1 MIFILATTEAH
12 KIPITILSRCQR
24 YDFRR
29 SAVETIAD
37 RLREL
42 TEKEQVEVE
51 DKALTYIAK
60 AAGRFHASCV
70 SLLDQCIAFYLG
82 QRLTYDHVLEVLG
95 AVDIDVFSSLFR
107 KICKQELTSV
117 IQEVEQIIL
126 QGRELSQF
134 TLDFIW
140 YLRNLLMLR
149 TDEGM
154 AEMLD
159 VSGENLTRMKEEAQ
173 LADPETLM
181 RYIRVFSELSGQLR
195 YATQKRVLV
204 EIAMIKLCRPAM
216 EQNYDSIL
224 QRIAQIEQKLEQGIP
239 AG

>member
-1 MIFILATTEAH
+1 
-12 KIPITILSRCQR
+12 
-24 YDFRR
+24 
-29 SAVETIAD
+29 
-37 RLREL
+37 
-42 TEKEQVEVE
+42 
-51 DKALTYIAK
+51 
-60 AAGRFHASCV
+60 
-70 SLLDQCIAFYLG
+70 
-82 QRLTYDHVLEVLG
+82 
-95 AVDIDVFSSLFR
+95 
-107 KICKQELTSV
+107 
-117 IQEVEQIIL
+117 
-126 QGRELSQF
+126 
-134 TLDFIW
+134 
-140 YLRNLLMLR
+140 MLR

-239 AG
+239 AGVIPQQAAVTLL